1 MSNFF
6 CADNSR
12 KQGEE
17 LIGTATNNQT
27 YILIECPQ
35 PWMSSA
41 FDSKWVPENLHAL
54 VKECKQAKLPIRFLL
69 IANNMSH
76 KVDSTTLLI
85 YDINKESGSG
95 YSKREFK
102 LENIEQA
109 ATTIKKWLR
118 GKNSRYEVETDI
130 TRDFLVC
137 THGSHD
143 KCCARYGGKF
153 YFHASNKITEMGLK
167 NLRIWKSSHFG
178 GHRFAPTM
186 IDLPNGRYYGK
197 LDLESFESI
206 LTRSGNIEDLIRVYR
221 GWGFLPRPI
230 QVLEKELMLVHGWDW
245 FDYKVKAKIL
255 EESFDGSTFQAELTF
270 EKPDEFLYAFK
281 AKLIED
287 EFKSVTLKAACNA
300 SQETT
305 CVKYSV
311 ASLALTSSKLLT
323 CVA

>member
-12 KQGEE
+12 KKGEE

-41 FDSKWVPENLHAL
+41 FHSKWVPENLSVL
-54 VKECKQAKLPIRFLL
+54 VKECKKAQLPIRFLL

-76 KVDSTTLLI
+76 KADSTTLLI
-85 YDINKESGSG
+85 YESSKGLGNG

-109 ATTIKKWLR
+109 ATTIKKWL
-118 GKNSRYEVETDI
+118 KDKPSRYEVSTDI

-143 KCCARYGGKF
+143 KCCARYGGQF
-153 YFHASNKITEMGLK
+153 YFHASNKITELGLK
-167 NLRIWKSSHFG
+167 NVRIWKSSHFG

-186 IDLPNGRYYGK
+186 IDLPDGRYYGR
-197 LDLESFESI
+197 LDSNSFQSI
-206 LTRSGNIEDLIRVYR
+206 LTHSGEIENLIEVYR

-230 QVLEKELMLVHGWDW
+230 QVLERELMLIHGWDW
-245 FDYKVKAKIL
+245 FNYKVEAKIL
-255 EESFDGSTFQAELTF
+255 KESPDGCIFQAKLSF
-270 EKPDEFLYAFK
+270 EKPDESLHTFK
-281 AKLIED
+281 AKLVKD
-287 EFKSVTLKAACNA
+287 DFKTITLQAACNA
-300 SQETT
+300 TEKIT
-305 CVKYSV
+305 CAKYSV
-311 ASLALTSSKLLT
+311 ASLTLTSSRSIT

>member
-41 FDSKWVPENLHAL
+41 FHSKWVPENLSVL
-54 VKECKQAKLPIRFLL
+54 VKECNKAKLPIRFLL

-85 YDINKESGSG
+85 YDINKGLGSG

-109 ATTIKKWLR
+109 ATTIKKWLK
-118 GKNSRYEVETDI
+118 GKNSKYEVKTDI
-130 TRDFLVC
+130 NRDFLVC

-143 KCCARYGGKF
+143 KCCARYGKQF
-153 YFHASNKITEMGLK
+153 YFHASNKISEIGLK
-167 NLRIWKSSHFG
+167 NVRIWKSSHFG

-186 IDLPNGRYYGK
+186 IDLPDGRYYGK
-197 LDLESFESI
+197 LDLESFQTI
-206 LTRSGNIEDLIRVYR
+206 LTRSGDIGNLIQVYR

-230 QVLEKELMLVHGWDW
+230 QVLEKELMLIHGWEW
-245 FDYKVKAKIL
+245 FDYKVEGEIL
-255 EESFDGSTFQAELTF
+255 QESSDGSNCQAKLTF
-270 EKPDEFLYAFK
+270 EKPDEFLHTFT
-281 AKLIED
+281 AKLVKD
-287 EFKSVTLKAACNA
+287 ELKSMSLQAACNA
-300 SQETT
+300 TEKTT

-311 ASLALTSSKLLT
+311 ASLALTSSKSLT

>member
-12 KQGEE
+12 EQGEE
-17 LIGTATNNQT
+17 LIGTATNNQN
-27 YILIECPQ
+27 YVLIECPQ

-41 FDSKWVPENLHAL
+41 FHSKWVPENLSVL
-54 VKECKQAKLPIRFLL
+54 VKECNKAKLPIRFLL

-85 YDINKESGSG
+85 YESDKRLGSG
-95 YSKREFK
+95 YRKREFK

-109 ATTIKKWLR
+109 ATTIKKCLN
-118 GKNSRYEVETDI
+118 GKNSRYEVKTDV

-143 KCCARYGGKF
+143 KCCARYGNKF

-167 NLRIWKSSHFG
+167 NVRVWKSSHFG

-186 IDLPNGRYYGK
+186 IDLPDGRYYGK
-197 LDLESFESI
+197 LDLDSFQSI
-206 LTRSGNIEDLIRVYR
+206 LTRSGNIENLIQVYR

-230 QVLEKELMLVHGWDW
+230 QVLEKELMLVHGWEW
-245 FDYKVKAKIL
+245 FDYKVEGKIL
-255 EESFDGSTFQAELTF
+255 EQSSDGSSFKAELAF
-270 EKPDEFLYAFK
+270 EKPDEFLYTFQ
-281 AKLIED
+281 AKLVKD
-287 EFKSVTLKAACNA
+287 EFKSMNLQAACNA
-300 SQETT
+300 TEKIT

-311 ASLALTSSKLLT
+311 ASLALVSSKLLT

>member
-1 MSNFF
+1 
-6 CADNSR
+6 
-12 KQGEE
+12 
-17 LIGTATNNQT
+17 
-27 YILIECPQ
+27 
-35 PWMSSA
+35 
-41 FDSKWVPENLHAL
+41 
-54 VKECKQAKLPIRFLL
+54 
-69 IANNMSH
+69 
-76 KVDSTTLLI
+76 
-85 YDINKESGSG
+85 
-95 YSKREFK
+95 
-102 LENIEQA
+102 
-109 ATTIKKWLR
+109 
-118 GKNSRYEVETDI
+118 
-130 TRDFLVC
+130 
-137 THGSHD
+137 
-143 KCCARYGGKF
+143 
-153 YFHASNKITEMGLK
+153 MGLK
-167 NLRIWKSSHFG
+167 NVRIWKSSHFG

-311 ASLALTSSKLLT
+311 ASLALTSSKLLI

>member
-12 KQGEE
+12 EQGEE
-17 LIGTATNNQT
+17 LIGTATNNQN
-27 YILIECPQ
+27 YVLIECPQ
-35 PWMSSA
+35 PWVSSA
-41 FDSKWVPENLHAL
+41 FDSKWVPENLNVL
-54 VKECKQAKLPIRFLL
+54 VKECKRAKLPIRFLL
-69 IANNMSH
+69 IANNTSH

-85 YDINKESGSG
+85 YEIDKGLGSG

-109 ATTIKKWLR
+109 ATTVKKWLK
-118 GKNSRYEVETDI
+118 GKNSKYEVETNI

-153 YFHASNKITEMGLK
+153 HFHACNKITEMGLK
-167 NLRIWKSSHFG
+167 NVRIWKSSHFG

-186 IDLPNGRYYGK
+186 IDLPNGRYYGN
-197 LDLESFESI
+197 LDSTSFQSI
-206 LTRSGNIEDLIRVYR
+206 LTRSGNIKDLIRVYR

-230 QVLEKELMLVHGWDW
+230 QVLEKEMMLVHGWEW
-245 FDYKVKAKIL
+245 FDYKVEGKIL
-255 EESFDGSTFQAELTF
+255 QESSDGCTFQAKLTF
-270 EKPDEFLYAFK
+270 EKPDEFLHTFK
-281 AKLIED
+281 AKLVKD
-287 EFKSVTLKAACNA
+287 DLKSMNLKAACNA
-300 SQETT
+300 SEKIT
-305 CVKYSV
+305 CTKYSI
-311 ASLALTSSKLLT
+311 ASVSLTSSQLAT